1 MKRHNIPHRRLL
13 RSCGAGLM
21 ILVLLLLTGSCE
33 KGLIFPMAS
42 GRPYEVLVIID
53 TELWEAP
60 AGRALFDILD
70 TDVPGLPQSERSFR
84 ISQADPQHLDQALRI
99 FRNLIMVNIDPMQFT
114 QTRMKFTRDKYAMDQ
129 IVLNINSPSEESFR
143 EFCVAHRQE
152 VVDFLTKT
160 EMNRLIKQ
168 LEKRYSKVTYDLA
181 WQKFACKMYAPDEL
195 KSYKQG
201 DNFFWTSNNTATG
214 MENICMYSYP
224 YEGPETF
231 NKEYILQK
239 RDSVMKEN
247 LPGEKPGMYMQTDTL
262 YTTVKPIV
270 VHNGYAMEA
279 RGLWIMRND
288 AMGGPFVSH
297 SRVDM
302 ETGRVIVVE
311 GFVYAPEKMKRGL
324 MRRLEGSIY
333 TLQLPAEQY
342 SMEISTDIDEEPA
355 TPSSQKEDK

>member
-1 MKRHNIPHRRLL
+1 
-13 RSCGAGLM
+13 
-21 ILVLLLLTGSCE
+21 
-33 KGLIFPMAS
+33 
-42 GRPYEVLVIID
+42 
-53 TELWEAP
+53 
-60 AGRALFDILD
+60 
-70 TDVPGLPQSERSFR
+70 
-84 ISQADPQHLDQALRI
+84 
-99 FRNLIMVNIDPMQFT
+99 
-114 QTRMKFTRDKYAMDQ
+114 AMDQ

-324 MRRLEGSIY
+324 MRRLEGSLY

>member
-1 MKRHNIPHRRLL
+1 MKKALL
-13 RSCGAGLM
+13 AIFSALF
-21 ILVLLLLTGSCE
+21 LLGSCE
-33 KGLIFPMAS
+33 KGPLYPLAS
-42 GRPYEVLVIID
+42 GRPYEVLVVMD
-53 TELWEAP
+53 STLWQAP
-60 AGRALFDILD
+60 AGRALFSVLD
-70 TDVPGLPQSERSFR
+70 TDVPGLPQSERSFH
-84 ISQADPQHLDQALRI
+84 ISQAEPKHFSQALRI

-324 MRRLEGSIY
+324 MRRLEGSLY